1 MKGILKMKKQNK
13 DTVFNIKV
21 ESDIK
26 NRFVAVAKENDETA
40 SQLIRKF
47 MKEYLIKHSQK
58 TMKFN

>member
-1 MKGILKMKKQNK
+1 MKKQNK